1 MNVHTQPGPT
11 REFEQFLEDLEAE
24 LEIPPSRYE
33 AAETSYRSVGDWLG
47 RPQSKLQ
54 PYDPTVYSQGSFRL
68 GTAIKPLNLSD
79 EYDVDAICEVRLLE
93 KSRITQA
100 RLKELLG
107 EELALYVA
115 DRGMKKPATD
125 RPRCWTLHYADEA
138 QFHLDVT
145 PAIPQSQ
152 SGRRLL
158 AAAGVPLAF
167 LQTAIAITDKDHDDF
182 RLISEDWPRS
192 NPKAYCEWFRS
203 RMAIVLARRKA
214 TMGRTRAEVEAIP
227 DYKIRT
233 PLQSAIKLLKRHRD
247 IMFSG
252 NPTDAPISIII
263 TTLAAH
269 AYQGEETVTAA
280 LLRLLS
286 DMRAYILPDHRSGNL
301 LIRYPTD
308 PGENFAD
315 KWQKH
320 PERADAFFE
329 WLDRARQ
336 DFASVYKSSDRREI
350 ARVMSRSFGSVPVE
364 RILRRRPILSGNLP
378 IRVRDFAR
386 DILFGA
392 SHRRR
397 PQWVDRPAGAV
408 RIMEATFSRNGF
420 RAEVIASDGHPLEK
434 GGSLRFVAQ
443 TTVPA
448 PYKVYWQIVNSGEEA
463 ERAANL
469 RGRFEYVEKGTLTR
483 QETTEYSGP
492 HSIECFIVK
501 NGGLAARSQPF
512 IVNIR

>member
-1 MNVHTQPGPT
+1 MTIHMQAGAT

-33 AAETSYRSVGDWLG
+33 AAERSYRSVGDWLG
-47 RPQSKLQ
+47 RPESKLQ
-54 PYDPTVYSQGSFRL
+54 PFDPLVYSQGSFRL
-68 GTAIKPLNLSD
+68 GTAIKPLNLDD
-79 EYDVDAICEVRLLE
+79 EYDVDAICEVRRLD

-107 EELALYVA
+107 HELDLYVRA
-115 DRGMKKPATD
+115 KGMEKPLTE
-125 RPRCWTLHYADEA
+125 RTRCWTLHYADEA

-145 PAIPQSQ
+145 PAVPQSQ
-152 SGRRLL
+152 VGRALL
-158 AAAGVPLAF
+158 AGIGVPLA
-167 LQTAIAITDKDHDDF
+167 LIETAIAITDTGHSSYQ
-182 RLISEDWPRS
+182 LISEDWPRS

-203 RMAIVLARRKA
+203 RMAVVLARRRA
-214 TMGRTRAEVEAIP
+214 AMAGTRAEVESIP
-227 DYKIRT
+227 DYKVRT

-252 NPTDAPISIII
+252 NPDDAPISIII

-269 AYQGEETVTAA
+269 AYQGEETTSAA
-280 LLRLLS
+280 LLRILS
-286 DMRAYILPDHRSGNL
+286 DMRAYVLTDRNGNY
-301 LIRYPTD
+301 LIANPTD

-315 KWQKH
+315 KWRKH

-336 DFASVYKSSDRREI
+336 DFASISKSTDLREI

-364 RILRRRPILSGNLP
+364 RVLRRRPILSGNLA

-386 DILFGA
+386 DILLGA

-397 PQWVDRPAGAV
+397 PQWVNRPAGHV
-408 RIMEATFSRNGF
+408 WIEEASFSRNGF
-420 RAEVIASDGHPLEK
+420 RAEAITSDGRILEK

-443 TTVPA
+443 TSVPA
-448 PYKVYWQIVNSGEEA
+448 PYKVYWQIVNTGEEA

-483 QETTEYSGP
+483 QENTEYGGP

-501 NGGLAARSQPF
+501 NGTLAARSGAF
-512 IVNIR
+512 IVNINN